1 MCTLDV
7 PSLSSSIKVTDYEKT
22 ETGQKV
28 CVTVRPEKIRI
39 TLEPPV
45 TSRKDINVFTGVVE
59 EPIYSGFQSK
69 FYVRLDNG
77 VLVKVFKQHSNY
89 LDDGP
94 EISWKDRVY
103 ISWSP
108 NDGYIVEDINK

>member
-1 MCTLDV
+1 MRNR
-7 PSLSSSIKVTDYEKT
+7 KT
-22 ETGQKV
+22 G
-28 CVTVRPEKIRI
+28 KIRI

-45 TSRKDINVFTGVVE
+45 TNRKDINVFSGIVE

-94 EISWKDRVY
+94 EIEWKDRVY